1 MKPRSMPYASCR
13 TFATGA
19 TQLVVQEALE
29 TMWCCSGSY
38 SRSLTPRTTVR
49 SGSVAGAEMTTLRA
63 PACRCFGAFAVGEEA
78 GRLDRDVDAELL
90 PRQVAGILLGEQRDR
105 APADGD
111 GTVAELD
118 RNVELSEHGVV
129 LEQVRHRL
137 RVAEVVGGH
146 DLEVATELELGAEE
160 VAPDP
165 AEAVDPD
172 LDLRHRLDP
181 LCVDWPSVECNER
194 LFLAGGRTGKL
205 RGRPSRPFTPLET
218 WRQTGSE
225 SAAGRARTRRGEYT
239 TLLLP
244 R

>member
-129 LEQVRHRL
+129 LEQWRHRL
-137 RVAEVVGGH
+137 RAAGLVGGH
-146 DLEVATELELGAEE
+146 DPEVATGLGWA
-160 VAPDP
+160 
-165 AEAVDPD
+165 
-172 LDLRHRLDP
+172 RR
-181 LCVDWPSVECNER
+181 
-194 LFLAGGRTGKL
+194 KL
-205 RGRPSRPFTPLET
+205 RPIRPKPLIP
-218 WRQTGSE
+218 
-225 SAAGRARTRRGEYT
+225 
-239 TLLLP
+239 TLI
-244 R
+244 